1 MSAVFKTGPIT
12 FDAAEDIKK
21 FRLVTVTADGA
32 KHASATDAVFGAV
45 VTGATPNASRTTE
58 DNVLHIGK
66 PTNVAAH
73 VAPAVVPV
81 ETEDSFD
88 PGAPVYAAADG
99 KAAADGTVFVGTAVR
114 ASADGKVKVLLA
126 APTAP
131 AAPGVGA

>member
-21 FRLVTVTADGA
+21 FRLVTVTSDGA

-45 VTGATPNASRTTE
+45 VTGATPNASRTTS

-66 PTNVAAH
+66 PANVAVH

-81 ETEDSFD
+81 ETEGTFA

-99 KAAADGTVFVGTAVR
+99 KAAATGTVFVGTAAR
-114 ASADGKVKVLLA
+114 ASGDGKVKVLLA
-126 APTAP
+126 TPTAP
-131 AAPGVGA
+131 AAAAGE